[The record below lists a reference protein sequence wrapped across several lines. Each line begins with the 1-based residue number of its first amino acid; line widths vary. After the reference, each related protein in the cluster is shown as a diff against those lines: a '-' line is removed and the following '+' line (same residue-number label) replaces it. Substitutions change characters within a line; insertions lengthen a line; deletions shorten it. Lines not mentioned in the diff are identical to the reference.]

1 MADATNNSANVSVGK
16 PKVGGAIY
24 RAPAGTAIPTDAKSA
39 LAAAFLPVGYIS
51 EDGVVNSN
59 SPSSDSVKAW
69 GGDTVLNYQTEKPDT
84 FKFTMLE
91 SLRDTVLKAVYGDS
105 NVSGSLTA
113 GMTVKANST
122 EQVRCVWVID
132 MILQGNNLKRIVIPA
147 GKVTEV
153 GDITYAD
160 GQPIGYEVTISAEPD
175 ASGNTHY
182 EHLITSTA
190 SEAQPNAEG
199 PQKAAVVADAENQQE
214 ATV

>member
-1 MADATNNSANVSVGK
+1 MADTNTNRAENVSVGK
-16 PKVGGAIY
+16 PKVGGAIF
-24 RAPAGTAIPTDAKSA
+24 RAPAGTAIPTDATTA

-113 GMTVKANST
+113 GMTVTANST

-132 MILQGNNLKRIVIPA
+132 MILQGNNLKRIAIPA

-175 ASGNTHY
+175 TSGNTHY
-182 EHLITSTA
+182 EYLVTSTTGEQSQA
-190 SEAQPNAEG
+190 NAAG
-199 PQKAAVVADAENQQE
+199 QQE